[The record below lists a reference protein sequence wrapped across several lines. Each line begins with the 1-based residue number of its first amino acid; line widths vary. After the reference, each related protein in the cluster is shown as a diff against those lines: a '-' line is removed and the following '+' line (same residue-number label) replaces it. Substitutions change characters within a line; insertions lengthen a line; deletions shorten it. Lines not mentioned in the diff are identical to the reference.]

1 MIILTKN
8 HLIFALALVLLILTQ
23 QAWCASSSTNQFAT
37 DASNSIAPFL
47 VVGELS
53 LLADGKAAKPEMIQG
68 AKALIATGLATEI
81 LKYVVGEK
89 RPNSDSDT
97 SFPSGHTSAAF
108 AMATVIADYHPKYT
122 IPAFAVALT
131 IGWSRVEVGAH
142 YWRDVVAGAAIG
154 YFTAK
159 RFTANGI
166 AVGMNGLSYN
176 WKW

>member
-1 MIILTKN
+1 MTISTRN
-8 HLIFALALVLLILTQ
+8 HWIFALALVLLILAR
-23 QAWCASSSTNQFAT
+23 QAWCASDSTSQLAT
-37 DASNSIAPFL
+37 DASDSIVPFL

-68 AKALIATGLATEI
+68 AKALVATGLATEI
-81 LKYVVGEK
+81 LKHVVGER

-108 AMATVIADYHPKYT
+108 AMATVISDYHPKYA
-122 IPAFAVALT
+122 IPAFAMAST

-142 YWRDVVAGAAIG
+142 YWRDVVAGAALG

-159 RFTANGI
+159 HFTGNSI
-166 AVGMNGLSYN
+166 AVGLNGVSYN